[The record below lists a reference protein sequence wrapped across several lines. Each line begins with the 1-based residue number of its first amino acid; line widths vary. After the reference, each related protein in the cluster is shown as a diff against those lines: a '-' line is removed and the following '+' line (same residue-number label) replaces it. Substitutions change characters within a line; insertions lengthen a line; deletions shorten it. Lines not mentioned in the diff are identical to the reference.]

1 MTEAPIKEI
10 TIMDDYINSETE
22 SLSSNSSIEDKI
34 INITGQIEIKNNKLI
49 IKINKDGKNNKLIEE
64 VNKELEILEE
74 LKNTY
79 NKNKDIDNNKIYK
92 KEIEELKKELEDNY
106 ELEILKYKNKLSLM
120 ESNIK
125 EYYETKMIILENKIK
140 DKDERFKSKEINIIE
155 NYESKVNILEE
166 KIKYIKEETAEN
178 SKQEINYLS
187 KENEKLLTE
196 TAQLKQEKD
205 QLYILTNKKAQTKG
219 REGEQ
224 DILDYLRSKFE
235 YSNAIVEYVGK
246 DQKYSS
252 DIYLE
257 YEKLKCVIEI
267 KNHESAIQKNDIK
280 KFEEV
285 YIKKESY
292 NCGMFISLE
301 SEYSAMSNKQDF
313 YIMYI
318 DEKPIIYLSNV
329 SKNINKIIF
338 GIKILN
344 YLLENKNQNNFE
356 LIFNLLKAQIHN
368 YSNLN
373 KKLIDMNQILNEIIL
388 DTKNNKKE
396 IEKIINVKFKE
407 ENEDE
412 DEEEIKSKHYKKLE
426 NNLIQCN
433 YCNQK
438 PYDVNKTKA
447 YIIKHLLD
455 KHNTIITVD
464 DF

>member
-1 MTEAPIKEI
+1 MIEAPIKEI
-10 TIMDDYINSETE
+10 TINDDYINSETE
-22 SLSSNSSIEDKI
+22 SLSSEDIIEEELK
-34 INITGQIEIKNNKLI
+34 INITGQIEIINNKVI

-64 VNKELEILEE
+64 INKELEILEE

-79 NKNKDIDNNKIYK
+79 KRNKEKENKEN
-92 KEIEELKKELEDNY
+92 KEIEENH
-106 ELEILKYKNKLSLM
+106 ELEILKYKNKLSIM

-125 EYYETKMIILENKIK
+125 EYYETKIMILEEKIK
-140 DKDERFKSKEINIIE
+140 DKEER
-155 NYESKVNILEE
+155 YEDKVNILEE

-178 SKQEINYLS
+178 SKKEIYYLS
-187 KENEKLLTE
+187 KENEKLIIE
-196 TAQLKQEKD
+196 TTQLKQEKD

-224 DILDYLRSKFE
+224 DILEYIRSKFE

-285 YIKKESY
+285 YIKKERY

-301 SEYSAMSNKQDF
+301 SEYSAMSNRHDF

-329 SKNINKIIF
+329 SKNRNKIIF
-338 GIKILN
+338 GIKILK

-356 LIFNLLKAQIHN
+356 LIFNLLKSQISN
-368 YSNLN
+368 YSNLQ
-373 KKLIDMNQILNEIIL
+373 KKLIDMNQILNELIL

-396 IEKIINVKFKE
+396 IEKTINVKFKE
-407 ENEDE
+407 EKE
-412 DEEEIKSKHYKKLE
+412 EEEIKSKHYTKIDAEL
-426 NNLIQCN
+426 NNIQCN

-438 PYDVNKTKA
+438 A
-447 YIIKHLLD
+447 YSNNSRGITHFIKHLNS
-455 KHNTIITVD
+455 KHLINITKD
-464 DF
+464 EINIL